1 MLFRDLMHQVERE
14 NNIAVSLEVCDQ
26 VFLNCEELK
35 LAPDQY
41 LHHTSFCRA
50 AKQHDGN
57 KSCGRN
63 KAASIKLARK
73 GHFFCGIC
81 PFGIME
87 FVAPV
92 RYDKHVVA
100 ILYLGGMASP
110 EWQKPEF
117 FHGEAP
123 RPAEKNWYVKLRR
136 IALFLCRVL
145 EMELRALSLRGAM
158 DKVKRRDDNFYVQN
172 CQNFIRNHYQ
182 KNIALA
188 DLADLL
194 GVNPNYLGG
203 VLRKKLHTT
212 FREQLTQKRLDEAE
226 ILLRF
231 HSGMSVGE
239 IAFKCGFSDSNYFS
253 ALFRRKRGLS
263 PTEFRAKAAN

>member
-1 MLFRDLMHQVERE
+1 MHFRDLMHFVEQE
-14 NNIAVSLEVCDQ
+14 NRVAVSLEVCDP
-26 VFLNCEELK
+26 VFLHCSELI

-57 KSCGRN
+57 KSCGHN
-63 KAASIKLARK
+63 KAESIKLARK
-73 GHFFCGIC
+73 GHCFCGSC
-81 PFGIME
+81 PFGILE

-92 RYDKHVVA
+92 RFEKRVVA
-100 ILYLGGMASP
+100 ILYVGGIADRK
-110 EWQKPEF
+110 WRAPEF

-123 RPAEKNWYVKLRR
+123 RMAEENCRSKLRK
-136 IALFLCRVL
+136 ITLFLRKTL
-145 EMELRALSLRGAM
+145 EMELRALALRGAM
-158 DKVKRRDDNFYVQN
+158 DKIKRRDDNFYVQN
-172 CQNFIRNHYQ
+172 CQNFIRDHYQ

-203 VLRKKLHTT
+203 VLREKLHAT
-212 FREQLTQKRLDEAE
+212 FREQLTRKRLNEAE

-231 HSGMSVGE
+231 HPGMSIGE

-253 ALFRRKRGLS
+253 ALFHRKYGLS
-263 PTEFRAKAAN
+263 PTEFRTK